1 MVTRCCEWLPGCFYV
16 VVKMFYV
23 VEWLS
28 RGYCGILNGY

>member
-1 MVTRCCEWLPGCFYV
+1 MVTRVLWWLPGCFYV

-28 RGYCGILNGY
+28 GYCGILDGY